1 MEDRLIIGLDAGGT
15 KTELLALATDA
26 RDTFSLFGPAANL
39 NRIGLRDTGQVLAN
53 LVQEAQRQ
61 YPGVPVASVF
71 VGVSGA
77 GRRSDQEQ
85 LQALICRLL
94 GASCPGQ
101 VTVSHDALIALD
113 GAFSGGSGVI
123 LITGTGSIAYA
134 RDEVGTFLRAGG
146 WGSRLGDDGSGLSL
160 GVHGLRAVAYAYDGG
175 DATLLTDRLRDRYA
189 IDSLEGLLRSVYHE
203 NWTMQSFAPLVV
215 EAAREGDLV
224 AGRIITEQTVALA
237 RIVAALVRRC
247 GPIDR
252 RIALVGGLVNELHYR
267 QQLQA
272 ALAIQLE
279 GWTSQLPEERPVV
292 GALRLAQQQ
301 VMHGS

>member
-1 MEDRLIIGLDAGGT
+1 MEDTLIIGLDAGGT
-15 KTELLALATDA
+15 KTELLALATRA

-39 NRIGLRDTGQVLAN
+39 NRIGMRDTGQVLAN

-61 YPGVPVASVF
+61 YPGVPVASIF

-94 GASCPGQ
+94 GTSCPPH

-134 RDEVGTFLRAGG
+134 RDEAGTFRRAGG

-175 DATLLTDRLRDRYA
+175 EATLLTDRLRERFA

-203 NWTMQSFAPLVV
+203 NWTMQSFAPIVV

-224 AGRIITEQTVALA
+224 AVQIIAEQTAALA
-237 RIVAALVRRC
+237 RVVSALVRRC
-247 GPIDR
+247 GSIGR
-252 RIALVGGLVNELHYR
+252 RVALVGGLVNELHYR
-267 QQLQA
+267 HQLQV
-272 ALAIQLE
+272 ALGAELD
-279 GWTSQLPEERPVV
+279 GWTTQLPDDRPVV

-301 VMHGS
+301 ALPTA